1 MLVLGKRE
9 TGAVGLCEPDA
20 ILAHNEEGAH
30 LSRITVVVMNSHKPP
45 PELGVRARQY
55 LTLVG
60 TSVKLSQFL
69 GSGTDGAVWATNKDT
84 AIKVFHRSGGYF
96 NERDTYQRLADFG
109 VTESI
114 DGFWIPK
121 MHYYDDRLMVVE
133 MDIMHQPPF
142 IIDFAK
148 VRLNSDPDFS
158 EETLADNERQGR
170 DLFEDRWPA
179 VASLLS
185 ALESYLIYYLDPK
198 PQNIVFPGQL

>member
-1 MLVLGKRE
+1 
-9 TGAVGLCEPDA
+9 
-20 ILAHNEEGAH
+20 
-30 LSRITVVVMNSHKPP
+30 
-45 PELGVRARQY
+45 
-55 LTLVG
+55 
-60 TSVKLSQFL
+60 
-69 GSGTDGAVWATNKDT
+69 
-84 AIKVFHRSGGYF
+84 
-96 NERDTYQRLADFG
+96 
-109 VTESI
+109 
-114 DGFWIPK
+114 